1 MDYSSTEIQNRKKS
15 TDMFVQNIGK
25 SLWHYTSFPALDGI
39 LNKKEIWFGSATN
52 VNDSTEVIGFID
64 NLKQNIKNSITQN
77 NIKPTCDVDKIFKE
91 IYDRTSQKHLF
102 MFCLSQALDDA
113 AQWDHYADYGR
124 GVAIEFN
131 TEALHNLLYYHG
143 MIIGEQYYTQ
153 ETRDHE
159 LYKLLSSY
167 ISTGILEGFS
177 NLDGFI
183 DNLVLCA
190 FIHKHP
196 TFTAEK
202 EIRIAPY
209 FVNDNDSHIGYQTFN
224 IIKEVYVLKLNE
236 VLEKENMHM
245 EDIISSIIIGPRS
258 LQSKRDL
265 ENYCRHLGYDKLAQ
279 NIKISD
285 CPLR

>member
-39 LNKKEIWFGSATN
+39 LKKKEIWFGSVTN
-52 VNDSTEVIGFID
+52 VNDKSEVDGFIA
-64 NLKQNIKNSITQN
+64 NLKQRIQEYIKQNSITPKC
-77 NIKPTCDVDKIFKE
+77 NIDDIFHR
-91 IYDRTSQKHLF
+91 IDSLTDQKHLF
-102 MFCLSQALDDA
+102 MFCLSQALEDA
-113 AQWDHYADYGR
+113 AQWDRYADYGR

-131 TEALHNLLYYHG
+131 IEALHNLLYYHG
-143 MIIGEQYYTQ
+143 VTMGKQYYTQ

-167 ISTGILEGFS
+167 IKTGNLGGFS

-183 DNLVLCA
+183 DNLVLCG
-190 FIHKHP
+190 FVHKHP
-196 TFTAEK
+196 SFVSEK
-202 EIRIAPY
+202 EVRIAPY
-209 FVNDNDSHIGYQTFN
+209 FVMDDDPHISYKTFN
-224 IIKEVYVLKLNE
+224 IIKEVYVLNLNKL
-236 VLEKENMHM
+236 LEEEKMKM

-258 LQSKRDL
+258 LQNKKDL

>member
-1 MDYSSTEIQNRKKS
+1 MAYNLVEIQKRQES
-15 TDMFVQNIGK
+15 TDKFVQKVGK
-25 SLWHYTSFPALDGI
+25 TLWHYTSFPALNGI
-39 LNKKEIWFGSATN
+39 LSKNEIWFGSATN

-113 AQWDHYADYGR
+113 AQWDRYADYGR

-209 FVNDNDSHIGYQTFN
+209 FVMDDDPHISYKTFN
-224 IIKEVYVLKLNE
+224 IIKEVYVLNLNKL
-236 VLEKENMHM
+236 LEEEKMKM

-258 LQSKRDL
+258 LQNKKDL

>member
-113 AQWDHYADYGR
+113 AQWDRYADHGR

>member
-1 MDYSSTEIQNRKKS
+1 MTYNLVEIQKRQES
-15 TDMFVQNIGK
+15 TDKFVQKVGK
-25 SLWHYTSFPALDGI
+25 TLWHYTSFPALDGI
-39 LNKKEIWFGSATN
+39 LRKKKIWFGSATN
-52 VNDSTEVIGFID
+52 VNDAKEVIGFID
-64 NLKQNIKNSITQN
+64 NLKQNIENGLTQN
-77 NIKPTCDVDKIFKE
+77 NIKPKCDVDKIFKE

-113 AQWDHYADYGR
+113 AQWDRYADHGR

-183 DNLVLCA
+183 DNLALCA
-190 FIHKHP
+190 LIHKHP

-209 FVNDNDSHIGYQTFN
+209 FVTDNDPHIEYKTFN
-224 IIKEVYVLKLNE
+224 IIKEFY
-236 VLEKENMHM
+236 
-245 EDIISSIIIGPRS
+245 I
-258 LQSKRDL
+258 
-265 ENYCRHLGYDKLAQ
+265 LGQ
-279 NIKISD
+279 
-285 CPLR
+285 

>member
-39 LNKKEIWFGSATN
+39 LRKKKIWFGSATN
-52 VNDSTEVIGFID
+52 VNDAKEVIGFID
-64 NLKQNIKNSITQN
+64 NLKQNIENGLTQN
-77 NIKPTCDVDKIFKE
+77 NIKPKCDVDKIFKE

-102 MFCLSQALDDA
+102 MFCLSQALNDA
-113 AQWDHYADYGR
+113 AQWDRYADYGR

-143 MIIGEQYYTQ
+143 VTMGKQYYTQ

-183 DNLVLCA
+183 DNLALCA
-190 FIHKHP
+190 LIHKHP

-209 FVNDNDSHIGYQTFN
+209 FVTDNDPHIEYKTFN
-224 IIKEVYVLKLNE
+224 IIKEVYVLNLNKL
-236 VLEKENMHM
+236 LEEEKMKM

>member
-52 VNDSTEVIGFID
+52 VNDAKEVIGFID
-64 NLKQNIKNSITQN
+64 NLKQNIENGLTQN
-77 NIKPTCDVDKIFKE
+77 NIKPKCDVDKIFKE

-113 AQWDHYADYGR
+113 AQWDRYADYGR

-183 DNLVLCA
+183 DNLALCA
-190 FIHKHP
+190 FIHKDP
-196 TFTAEK
+196 AFAAEK

-209 FVNDNDSHIGYQTFN
+209 FVKDNDSHIDYKTFN
-224 IIKEVYVLKLNE
+224 IIKEVYVLNLNKL
-236 VLEKENMHM
+236 LEEEKMKM

>member
-1 MDYSSTEIQNRKKS
+1 MAYNLVEIQKRQES
-15 TDMFVQNIGK
+15 TDKFVQKVGK
-25 SLWHYTSFPALDGI
+25 TLWHYTSFPALDGI
-39 LNKKEIWFGSATN
+39 LRKKEIWFGSATN
-52 VNDSTEVIGFID
+52 VNDAKEVIGFID
-64 NLKQNIKNSITQN
+64 NLKQNIENGLTQN
-77 NIKPTCDVDKIFKE
+77 NIKPKCDVDKIFKE

-113 AQWDHYADYGR
+113 AQWDRYADYGR

>member
-1 MDYSSTEIQNRKKS
+1 MTYNLVEIQKRQES
-15 TDMFVQNIGK
+15 TDKFVQKVGK
-25 SLWHYTSFPALDGI
+25 TLWHYTSFPALDGI
-39 LNKKEIWFGSATN
+39 LRKKKIWFGSATN
-52 VNDSTEVIGFID
+52 VNDAKEVIGFID
-64 NLKQNIKNSITQN
+64 NLKQNIENGLTQS
-77 NIKPTCDVDKIFKE
+77 NIKPKCDVDKIFKE

-113 AQWDHYADYGR
+113 AQWDRYADYGR

-183 DNLVLCA
+183 DNLALCA
-190 FIHKHP
+190 LIHKHP

-209 FVNDNDSHIGYQTFN
+209 FVTDNDPHIEYKTFN
-224 IIKEVYVLKLNE
+224 IIKEFYILDLQK
-236 VLEKENMHM
+236 VLETENMHR
-245 EDIISSIIIGPRS
+245 EDIINSIIIGPRS
-258 LQSKRDL
+258 SQNPKDL
-265 ENYCRHLGYDKLAQ
+265 ENYCRHLGLYKLAQ
-279 NIKISD
+279 NIKVSD

>member
-1 MDYSSTEIQNRKKS
+1 MTYNLVEIQKRQES
-15 TDMFVQNIGK
+15 TDKFVQKVGK
-25 SLWHYTSFPALDGI
+25 TLWHYTSFPALDGI
-39 LNKKEIWFGSATN
+39 LRKKEIWFGSATN
-52 VNDSTEVIGFID
+52 VNDAKEVIGFID
-64 NLKQNIKNSITQN
+64 NLKQNIENGLTQN
-77 NIKPTCDVDKIFKE
+77 NIKPKCDVDKIFKE

-113 AQWDHYADYGR
+113 AQWDRYADYGR

-183 DNLVLCA
+183 DNLALCA
-190 FIHKHP
+190 LIHKHP

-209 FVNDNDSHIGYQTFN
+209 FVTDNDSNIEYKTFN
-224 IIKEVYVLKLNE
+224 IIKEFYILDLQK
-236 VLEKENMHM
+236 VLETENMHR
-245 EDIISSIIIGPRS
+245 EDIINSIIIGPRS
-258 LQSKRDL
+258 SQNPKDL
-265 ENYCRHLGYDKLAQ
+265 ENYCRHLGLYKLAQ
-279 NIKISD
+279 NIKVSD

>member
-1 MDYSSTEIQNRKKS
+1 MTYNLVEIQKRQES
-15 TDMFVQNIGK
+15 TDKFVQKVGK
-25 SLWHYTSFPALDGI
+25 TLWHYTSFPALDGI

-52 VNDSTEVIGFID
+52 VNDAKEVIGFID
-64 NLKQNIKNSITQN
+64 NLKQNIENGLTQN
-77 NIKPTCDVDKIFKE
+77 NIKPKCDVDKIFKE

-113 AQWDHYADYGR
+113 AQWDRYADYGR

-183 DNLVLCA
+183 DNLALCA
-190 FIHKHP
+190 FIHKDP
-196 TFTAEK
+196 AFAAEK

-209 FVNDNDSHIGYQTFN
+209 FVKDNDSHIDYKTFN
-224 IIKEVYVLKLNE
+224 IIKEFYILDLQK
-236 VLEKENMHM
+236 VLETENMHR
-245 EDIISSIIIGPRS
+245 EDIINSIIIGPRS
-258 LQSKRDL
+258 SQNPKDL
-265 ENYCRHLGYDKLAQ
+265 GNYCRHLGLHKLAQ
-279 NIKISD
+279 NIKVSD

>member
-1 MDYSSTEIQNRKKS
+1 MTYNLVEIQKRQES
-15 TDMFVQNIGK
+15 TDKFVQKVGK
-25 SLWHYTSFPALDGI
+25 TLWHYTSFPALDGI
-39 LNKKEIWFGSATN
+39 LRKKKIWFGSATN
-52 VNDSTEVIGFID
+52 VNDAKEVIGFID
-64 NLKQNIKNSITQN
+64 NLKQNIENGLTQN
-77 NIKPTCDVDKIFKE
+77 NIKPKCDVDKIFKE

-113 AQWDHYADYGR
+113 AQWDRYADYGR

-183 DNLVLCA
+183 DNLALCA
-190 FIHKHP
+190 LIHKHP

-209 FVNDNDSHIGYQTFN
+209 FVTDNDPHIEYKTFN
-224 IIKEVYVLKLNE
+224 IIKEFYILDLQK
-236 VLEKENMHM
+236 VLETENMHR
-245 EDIISSIIIGPRS
+245 EDIINSIIIGPRS
-258 LQSKRDL
+258 SQNPKDL
-265 ENYCRHLGYDKLAQ
+265 ENYCRHFGLYKLAQ
-279 NIKISD
+279 NIKVSD

>member
-39 LNKKEIWFGSATN
+39 LGKKEIWFGSVTN
-52 VNDSTEVIGFID
+52 VNDKLEVGGFIN
-64 NLKQNIKNSITQN
+64 NLKQRIQEYIKQNSITPKCN
-77 NIKPTCDVDKIFKE
+77 LDDIFHR
-91 IYDRTSQKHLF
+91 IDSRIDQKHLF
-102 MFCLSQALDDA
+102 MFCLSQALNDA
-113 AQWDHYADYGR
+113 AQWDRYADYGR

-143 MIIGEQYYTQ
+143 VTMGKQYYTQ

-167 ISTGILEGFS
+167 IKTGNLGGFS

-183 DNLVLCA
+183 DNLVLCG
-190 FIHKHP
+190 FVHKHP
-196 TFTAEK
+196 SFVSEK
-202 EIRIAPY
+202 EVRIAPY
-209 FVNDNDSHIGYQTFN
+209 FVMDDDPHISYKTFN
-224 IIKEVYVLKLNE
+224 IIKEVYVLNLNKL
-236 VLEKENMHM
+236 LEEEKMKM

-258 LQSKRDL
+258 LQNKKDL

-279 NIKISD
+279 NITISD

>member
-1 MDYSSTEIQNRKKS
+1 MAYNLVEIQKRQES
-15 TDMFVQNIGK
+15 TDKFVQKVGK
-25 SLWHYTSFPALDGI
+25 TLWHYTSFPALNGI
-39 LNKKEIWFGSATN
+39 LSKNEIWFGSATN

-102 MFCLSQALDDA
+102 MFCLSQAVDDA
-113 AQWDHYADYGR
+113 AQWDRYADYGR

>member
-64 NLKQNIKNSITQN
+64 NLKQSIKNSITQN

-113 AQWDHYADYGR
+113 AQWDRYADYGR

-143 MIIGEQYYTQ
+143 VTMGKQYYTQ

-167 ISTGILEGFS
+167 IKTENLGDFS

-183 DNLVLCA
+183 DNLALCA
-190 FIHKHP
+190 FIHKDP
-196 TFTAEK
+196 AFAAEK

-209 FVNDNDSHIGYQTFN
+209 FVKDNDSHIDYKTFN
-224 IIKEVYVLKLNE
+224 IIKEVYVLNLNKL
-236 VLEKENMHM
+236 LEEEKMKM

>member
-1 MDYSSTEIQNRKKS
+1 MTYNLVEIQKRQES
-15 TDMFVQNIGK
+15 TDKFVQKVGK
-25 SLWHYTSFPALDGI
+25 TLWHYTSFPALDGI
-39 LNKKEIWFGSATN
+39 LRKKEIWFGSATN
-52 VNDSTEVIGFID
+52 VNDAKEVIGFID
-64 NLKQNIKNSITQN
+64 NLKQNIENGLTQN
-77 NIKPTCDVDKIFKE
+77 NIKPKCDVDKIFKE

-113 AQWDHYADYGR
+113 AQWDRYADHGR

-183 DNLVLCA
+183 DNLALCA
-190 FIHKHP
+190 LIHEP
-196 TFTAEK
+196 M
-202 EIRIAPY
+202 
-209 FVNDNDSHIGYQTFN
+209 
-224 IIKEVYVLKLNE
+224 KLF
-236 VLEKENMHM
+236 L
-245 EDIISSIIIGPRS
+245 
-258 LQSKRDL
+258 
-265 ENYCRHLGYDKLAQ
+265 
-279 NIKISD
+279 
-285 CPLR
+285 

>member
-1 MDYSSTEIQNRKKS
+1 
-15 TDMFVQNIGK
+15 
-25 SLWHYTSFPALDGI
+25 
-39 LNKKEIWFGSATN
+39 
-52 VNDSTEVIGFID
+52 
-64 NLKQNIKNSITQN
+64 
-77 NIKPTCDVDKIFKE
+77 
-91 IYDRTSQKHLF
+91 

-113 AQWDHYADYGR
+113 AQWDRYADHGR

-183 DNLVLCA
+183 DNLALCA
-190 FIHKHP
+190 LIHKHP

-209 FVNDNDSHIGYQTFN
+209 FVTDNDPHIEYKTFN
-224 IIKEVYVLKLNE
+224 IIKEFYILDLQK
-236 VLEKENMHM
+236 VLETENMHM
-245 EDIISSIIIGPRS
+245 GRYYQFNYYRTTFIPE
-258 LQSKRDL
+258 SKDL
-265 ENYCRHLGYDKLAQ
+265 ENYCRHLGLHKLAQ
-279 NIKISD
+279 I
-285 CPLR
+285 

>member
-1 MDYSSTEIQNRKKS
+1 MALHFFSSLGWNFKK
-15 TDMFVQNIGK
+15 
-25 SLWHYTSFPALDGI
+25 
-39 LNKKEIWFGSATN
+39 KKIWFGNATN
-52 VNDSTEVIGFID
+52 VNDAKEVIGFID
-64 NLKQNIKNSITQN
+64 NLKQNIENGLTQN
-77 NIKPTCDVDKIFKE
+77 NIKPKCDVDKIFKE

-113 AQWDHYADYGR
+113 AQWDRYADYGR

-143 MIIGEQYYTQ
+143 MIMGEQYYTQ

-183 DNLVLCA
+183 DNLALCA
-190 FIHKHP
+190 FIHKDP
-196 TFTAEK
+196 AFAAEK

-209 FVNDNDSHIGYQTFN
+209 FVKDNDSHIDYKTFN
-224 IIKEVYVLKLNE
+224 IIKEFYILDLQK
-236 VLEKENMHM
+236 VLETENMHR
-245 EDIISSIIIGPRS
+245 EDIINSIIIGPRS
-258 LQSKRDL
+258 SQNPKDL
-265 ENYCRHLGYDKLAQ
+265 ENYCRHLGLHKLAQ
-279 NIKISD
+279 NIKVSD

>member
-113 AQWDHYADYGR
+113 AQWDRYADYGH

-143 MIIGEQYYTQ
+143 VTMGKQYYTQ

-167 ISTGILEGFS
+167 IKTENLGDFS

-183 DNLVLCA
+183 DNLALCA
-190 FIHKHP
+190 FIHKDP
-196 TFTAEK
+196 AFAAEK

-209 FVNDNDSHIGYQTFN
+209 FVKDNDSHIDYKTFN
-224 IIKEVYVLKLNE
+224 IIKEVYVLNLNKL
-236 VLEKENMHM
+236 LEEEKMKM

>member
-1 MDYSSTEIQNRKKS
+1 M
-15 TDMFVQNIGK
+15 
-25 SLWHYTSFPALDGI
+25 
-39 LNKKEIWFGSATN
+39 
-52 VNDSTEVIGFID
+52 NDAKEVIGFID
-64 NLKQNIKNSITQN
+64 NLKQNIENGLTQS
-77 NIKPTCDVDKIFKE
+77 NIKPKCDVDKIFKE

-113 AQWDHYADYGR
+113 AQWDRYADHGR

-183 DNLVLCA
+183 DNLALCA
-190 FIHKHP
+190 FIHKDP
-196 TFTAEK
+196 TFAAEK

-209 FVNDNDSHIGYQTFN
+209 FVKDNDSHIDYKTFN
-224 IIKEVYVLKLNE
+224 IIKEFYILDLQK
-236 VLEKENMHM
+236 VLETENMHR
-245 EDIISSIIIGPRS
+245 EDIINSIIIGPRS
-258 LQSKRDL
+258 SQNPKDL
-265 ENYCRHLGYDKLAQ
+265 ENYCRHLGLHKLAQ
-279 NIKISD
+279 NIKVSD

>member
-1 MDYSSTEIQNRKKS
+1 MTYNLVEIQKRQES
-15 TDMFVQNIGK
+15 TDKFVQKVGK
-25 SLWHYTSFPALDGI
+25 TLWHYTSFPALDGI
-39 LNKKEIWFGSATN
+39 LRKKEIWFGSATN
-52 VNDSTEVIGFID
+52 VNDAKEVIGFID
-64 NLKQNIKNSITQN
+64 NLKQNIENGLTQN
-77 NIKPTCDVDKIFKE
+77 NIKPKCDVDKIFKE

-113 AQWDHYADYGR
+113 AQWDRYADYGR

-183 DNLVLCA
+183 DNLALCA
-190 FIHKHP
+190 LIHKHP

-209 FVNDNDSHIGYQTFN
+209 FVTDNDPHIEYKTFN
-224 IIKEVYVLKLNE
+224 IIKEFYILDLQK
-236 VLEKENMHM
+236 VLETENMHR
-245 EDIISSIIIGPRS
+245 EDIINSIIIGPRS
-258 LQSKRDL
+258 SQNPKDL
-265 ENYCRHLGYDKLAQ
+265 ENYCRHLGLYKLAQ
-279 NIKISD
+279 NIKVSD

>member
-1 MDYSSTEIQNRKKS
+1 MEFLRKK
-15 TDMFVQNIGK
+15 K
-25 SLWHYTSFPALDGI
+25 
-39 LNKKEIWFGSATN
+39 IWFGSATN
-52 VNDSTEVIGFID
+52 VNDAKEVIGFID
-64 NLKQNIKNSITQN
+64 NLKQNIENGLTQN
-77 NIKPTCDVDKIFKE
+77 NIKPKCDVDKIFKE

-113 AQWDHYADYGR
+113 AQWDRYADYGR

-183 DNLVLCA
+183 DNLALCA
-190 FIHKHP
+190 LIHKHP

-209 FVNDNDSHIGYQTFN
+209 FVTDNDPHIEYKTFN
-224 IIKEVYVLKLNE
+224 IIKEFYILDLQK
-236 VLEKENMHM
+236 VLETENMHR
-245 EDIISSIIIGPRS
+245 EDIINSIIIGPRS
-258 LQSKRDL
+258 SQNPKDL
-265 ENYCRHLGYDKLAQ
+265 ENYCRHLGLHKLAQ
-279 NIKISD
+279 NIKVSD

>member
-1 MDYSSTEIQNRKKS
+1 MTYNLVEIQKRQES
-15 TDMFVQNIGK
+15 TDKFVQKVGK
-25 SLWHYTSFPALDGI
+25 TLWHYTSFPALNGI
-39 LNKKEIWFGSATN
+39 LSKNEIWFGSATN

-113 AQWDHYADYGR
+113 AQWDRYADYGR

>member
-1 MDYSSTEIQNRKKS
+1 MTYNLVEIQKRQES
-15 TDMFVQNIGK
+15 TDKFVQKVGK
-25 SLWHYTSFPALDGI
+25 TLWHYTSFPALDGI
-39 LNKKEIWFGSATN
+39 LRKKEIWFGSATN
-52 VNDSTEVIGFID
+52 VNDATEVIGFID

-113 AQWDHYADYGR
+113 AQWDRYADYGR

>member
-52 VNDSTEVIGFID
+52 VNDAKEVIGFID
-64 NLKQNIKNSITQN
+64 NLKQNIENGLTQN
-77 NIKPTCDVDKIFKE
+77 NIKPKCDVDKIFKE

-102 MFCLSQALDDA
+102 MFCLSQALNDA
-113 AQWDHYADYGR
+113 AQWDRYADYGR

-143 MIIGEQYYTQ
+143 VTMGKQYYTQ

-167 ISTGILEGFS
+167 IKTENLGDFS

-183 DNLVLCA
+183 DNLALCA
-190 FIHKHP
+190 FIHKDP
-196 TFTAEK
+196 AFAAEK

-209 FVNDNDSHIGYQTFN
+209 FVTDNDPHIEYKTFN
-224 IIKEVYVLKLNE
+224 IIKEVYVLNLNKL
-236 VLEKENMHM
+236 LEEEKMKM

>member
-1 MDYSSTEIQNRKKS
+1 MAYNLVEIQKRQES
-15 TDMFVQNIGK
+15 TDKFVQKVGK
-25 SLWHYTSFPALDGI
+25 TLWHYTSFPALNGI
-39 LNKKEIWFGSATN
+39 LSKNEIWVGSATN

-113 AQWDHYADYGR
+113 AQWDRYADYGR

>member
-1 MDYSSTEIQNRKKS
+1 MTYNLVEIQKRQES
-15 TDMFVQNIGK
+15 TDKFVQKVGK
-25 SLWHYTSFPALDGI
+25 TLWHYTSFPALDGI

-52 VNDSTEVIGFID
+52 VNDAKEVIGFID
-64 NLKQNIKNSITQN
+64 NLKQNIENGLTQN
-77 NIKPTCDVDKIFKE
+77 NIKPKCDVDKIFKE

-113 AQWDHYADYGR
+113 AQWDRYADYGR

-183 DNLVLCA
+183 DNLALCA
-190 FIHKHP
+190 LIHKHP

-209 FVNDNDSHIGYQTFN
+209 FVTDNDPHIKYKTFN
-224 IIKEVYVLKLNE
+224 IIREFYILDLQK
-236 VLEKENMHM
+236 VLETENMHR
-245 EDIISSIIIGPRS
+245 EDIINSIIIGPRS
-258 LQSKRDL
+258 SQNPKDL
-265 ENYCRHLGYDKLAQ
+265 GNYCRHLGLHKLAQ
-279 NIKISD
+279 NIKVSD

>member
-1 MDYSSTEIQNRKKS
+1 MTYNLVEIQKRQES
-15 TDMFVQNIGK
+15 TDKFVQKVGK
-25 SLWHYTSFPALDGI
+25 TLWHYTSFPALDGI
-39 LNKKEIWFGSATN
+39 LRKKKIWFGSATN
-52 VNDSTEVIGFID
+52 VNDAKEVIGFID
-64 NLKQNIKNSITQN
+64 NLKQNIENGLTQN
-77 NIKPTCDVDKIFKE
+77 NIKPKCDVDKIFKE

-113 AQWDHYADYGR
+113 AQWDRYADYGR

-183 DNLVLCA
+183 DNLALCA
-190 FIHKHP
+190 LIHKHP

>member
-1 MDYSSTEIQNRKKS
+1 MIVIRHASFDAARMLAARWKREIP
-15 TDMFVQNIGK
+15 
-25 SLWHYTSFPALDGI
+25 LEY
-39 LNKKEIWFGSATN
+39 
-52 VNDSTEVIGFID
+52 
-64 NLKQNIKNSITQN
+64 
-77 NIKPTCDVDKIFKE
+77 
-91 IYDRTSQKHLF
+91 
-102 MFCLSQALDDA
+102 LSQALDDA
-113 AQWDHYADYGR
+113 AQWDRYADYGR

-209 FVNDNDSHIGYQTFN
+209 FVNDNDSHIEYQTFN

-245 EDIISSIIIGPRS
+245 EDIINSIIIGPRS
-258 LQSKRDL
+258 AQNPKDL
-265 ENYCRHLGYDKLAQ
+265 ENYCRHLRLHKLAQ
-279 NIKISD
+279 NINVSN

>member
-1 MDYSSTEIQNRKKS
+1 MTYNLVEIQKRQES
-15 TDMFVQNIGK
+15 TDKFVQKVGK
-25 SLWHYTSFPALDGI
+25 TLWHYTSFPALDGI
-39 LNKKEIWFGSATN
+39 LRKKEIWFGSATN
-52 VNDSTEVIGFID
+52 VNDAKEVIGFID
-64 NLKQNIKNSITQN
+64 NLKQNIENGLTQN
-77 NIKPTCDVDKIFKE
+77 NIKPKCDVDKIFKE

-113 AQWDHYADYGR
+113 AQWDRYADYGR

-183 DNLVLCA
+183 DNLALCA
-190 FIHKHP
+190 LIHKHP

-209 FVNDNDSHIGYQTFN
+209 FVTDNDSNIEYKTFN
-224 IIKEVYVLKLNE
+224 IIKEFYILDLQK
-236 VLEKENMHM
+236 VLETENMHR
-245 EDIISSIIIGPRS
+245 EDIINSIIIGPRS
-258 LQSKRDL
+258 SQNPKDL
-265 ENYCRHLGYDKLAQ
+265 EN
-279 NIKISD
+279 
-285 CPLR
+285 

>member
-1 MDYSSTEIQNRKKS
+1 MAYNLVEIQKRQES
-15 TDMFVQNIGK
+15 TDKFVQKVGK
-25 SLWHYTSFPALDGI
+25 TLWHYTSFPALNGI
-39 LNKKEIWFGSATN
+39 LSKNEIWFGSATN

-113 AQWDHYADYGR
+113 AQWDRYADYGR

>member
-1 MDYSSTEIQNRKKS
+1 MAYNLVEIQKRQES
-15 TDMFVQNIGK
+15 TDKFVQKVGK
-25 SLWHYTSFPALDGI
+25 TLWHYTSFPALNGI
-39 LNKKEIWFGSATN
+39 LSKKEIWFGSATN

-113 AQWDHYADYGR
+113 AQWDRYADYGR

>member
-1 MDYSSTEIQNRKKS
+1 
-15 TDMFVQNIGK
+15 
-25 SLWHYTSFPALDGI
+25 
-39 LNKKEIWFGSATN
+39 
-52 VNDSTEVIGFID
+52 
-64 NLKQNIKNSITQN
+64 
-77 NIKPTCDVDKIFKE
+77 
-91 IYDRTSQKHLF
+91 

-113 AQWDHYADYGR
+113 AQWDRYADYGR

-183 DNLVLCA
+183 DNLALCA
-190 FIHKHP
+190 LIHKHP

-209 FVNDNDSHIGYQTFN
+209 FVTDNDSNIEYKTFN
-224 IIKEVYVLKLNE
+224 IIKEFYILDLQK
-236 VLEKENMHM
+236 VLETENMHR
-245 EDIISSIIIGPRS
+245 EDIQLLSDHVHPRI
-258 LQSKRDL
+258 Q
-265 ENYCRHLGYDKLAQ
+265 
-279 NIKISD
+279 KIWKTTADILD
-285 CPLR
+285 CINWLKI